1 MKIFEGIHKYIF
13 IEFGIWFLILC
24 IAVGAFRIYHY
35 NKEKE
40 LVTYQIFM
48 PDVDGLI
55 AGSPVKFM
63 GVQVGY
69 IEKVKIVA
77 NDVYLKIVITNKD
90 VELPKGS
97 LATVEFNGMGGSKS
111 LEVYPPTKESLASN
125 KLIVVQNPKRLHD
138 SLGLLND
145 MFDKG
150 LIERLQG
157 VLKDNFVRLSYS
169 EGIGILEDAVAKG
182 HKFEFPVYWGVDLAS
197 EHERYL
203 VEDHFKRPVIL
214 TDYPKEIKAFYMK
227 QNEDGKTVRAMDVL
241 FPKIGEIIG
250 GSEREADY
258 DKLLTRIK
266 ELNIPMKDMWWYL
279 DTRKYGSCP
288 HSGFGLG
295 FERLLLFVTGMA
307 NIRDVIPFPR
317 TPHNAE
323 F

>member
-145 MFDKG
+145 MFDKIG
-150 LIERLQG
+150 SISTKLSFFAKETG
-157 VLKDNFVRLSYS
+157 VSDMSK
-169 EGIGILEDAVAKG
+169 GI
-182 HKFEFPVYWGVDLAS
+182 H
-197 EHERYL
+197 
-203 VEDHFKRPVIL
+203 
-214 TDYPKEIKAFYMK
+214 TDEIQTNMTA
-227 QNEDGKTVRAMDVL
+227 L
-241 FPKIGEIIG
+241 
-250 GSEREADY
+250 
-258 DKLLTRIK
+258 DKLIRSVADIRK
-266 ELNIPMKDMWWYL
+266 EGV
-279 DTRKYGSCP
+279 KYGQGEGQS
-288 HSGFGLG
+288 
-295 FERLLLFVTGMA
+295 
-307 NIRDVIPFPR
+307 NQ
-317 TPHNAE
+317 
-323 F
+323 